1 MNRSA
6 ILEDL
11 SRRPLGGIEDAAIS
25 GLALRGVGTV
35 DKTLL
40 RAQSRTG
47 SWAAVAGGP
56 PNTYLTALS
65 LLALRHS
72 HERSAL
78 QACARS
84 LIWLQDC
91 HPVESHW
98 LWKWKFRL
106 ADRQVRFDPS
116 KYGWPWVPGTVSW
129 VAPTALSLLALR
141 AHGVASDRILTAE
154 AMLLDR
160 ACPAGGWN
168 AGNSSV
174 FGVNLDPHPDFTAM
188 ALLALA
194 NGPHAQSPIISSA
207 AGYLSVRLETCQ
219 SAYSLAWGSM
229 ALAAFGDARA
239 AKYRRRLERM
249 DAHDRWP
256 TRTLGMVALALENP
270 IFAFKEFAK

>member
-1 MNRSA
+1 MKRPA

-11 SRRPLGGIEDAAIS
+11 SRRSPGGIEDTAIA
-25 GLALRGVGTV
+25 GLARRGVGKV
-35 DKTLL
+35 DETLL
-40 RAQSRTG
+40 RAQSSAG
-47 SWAAVAGGP
+47 AWAAVPNGP

-72 HERSAL
+72 HSPKAL
-78 QACARS
+78 QSCALS
-84 LIWLQDC
+84 SKWLQDC

-106 ADRQVRFDPS
+106 VDRQVRFDPS

-129 VAPTALSLLALR
+129 VAPTALSIVALR
-141 AHGVASDRILTAE
+141 TSGIESNRIQTAE
-154 AMLLDR
+154 EMLLDR
-160 ACPAGGWN
+160 VCPAGGWN

-207 AGYLSVRLETCQ
+207 AEYLSVRLETCQ
-219 SAYSLAWGSM
+219 SAYTLAWGSM
-229 ALAAFGDARA
+229 ALAALGDARA

-249 DAHDRWP
+249 EARHTWP
-256 TRTLGMVALALENP
+256 PRTLGLVALALEDP
-270 IFAFKEFAK
+270 TFTFKELAK

>member
-11 SRRPLGGIEDAAIS
+11 SRRLPGGVEDAAIT

-65 LLALRHS
+65 LLTLRRS
-72 HERSAL
+72 HDPQAL

-84 LIWLQDC
+84 LKWLQDC

-129 VAPTALSLLALR
+129 VAPTALSVLTLR
-141 AHGVASDRILTAE
+141 AHGVASDRIPIAE

-174 FGVNLDPHPDFTAM
+174 FGVNLDAHPDFTAM

-194 NGPHAQSPIISSA
+194 NSPHAQTPIISSA
-207 AGYLSVRLETCQ
+207 AEYLSVRLATCQ
-219 SAYSLAWGSM
+219 SAYSLAWGTM
-229 ALAAFGDARA
+229 ALAALGDARA

-256 TRTLGMVALALENP
+256 TRTLGLVALALEDP
-270 IFAFKEFAK
+270 IFTFKEFAK

>member
-11 SRRPLGGIEDAAIS
+11 SRRLPGGIEDAAIT

-47 SWAAVAGGP
+47 SWSAVAGGP

-65 LLALRHS
+65 LLALRRS
-72 HERSAL
+72 HNPPAI
-78 QACARS
+78 QACARG
-84 LIWLQDC
+84 LRWLQDC
-91 HPVESHW
+91 HAAESHW

-106 ADRQVRFDPS
+106 VDRQVRFDPS

-129 VAPTALSLLALR
+129 VAPTALSIVALR
-141 AHGVASDRILTAE
+141 TSEIESNRIQIAE
-154 AMLLDR
+154 EMLLDR
-160 ACPAGGWN
+160 ACPTGGWN

-207 AGYLSVRLETCQ
+207 AAYLSVRLETCQ

-229 ALAAFGDARA
+229 ALAALADARA
-239 AKYRRRLERM
+239 AKYGRRLEGM
-249 DAHDRWP
+249 DSSNRWP
-256 TRTLGMVALALENP
+256 PRTLGLMALALEDP
-270 IFAFKEFAK
+270 IFTFKEFAK